1 MAASLARLSAT
12 ESLDA
17 IERALHRDGGV
28 IVEGFLAPTT
38 VARLREEVAA
48 ARAAAN
54 PGMAHLNPAIQFF
67 FGDKTRHVNGMAAHS
82 RSFATDVMI
91 HPIFL
96 GLCDRV
102 LLPSCARYQLNL
114 GHLIDR
120 GPGAKAQM
128 LHRDEDVWVHVPR
141 PLTSAPSRSVHAA
154 EARPEAPAWAEL
166 QLASMIALE
175 DFAVENGATRLVPG
189 SQRWPRDRKPEP
201 SEVADAVM
209 PAGGAV
215 IYLGSTIHG
224 AGENSTAE
232 AWRPGLHISYTLGW
246 LRTEENNYLAVPPAI
261 ARTLPR
267 AAQEVLGYAVHD
279 AIASAGG
286 YLGMLGLR
294 DPVDL
299 LGEGKL

>member
-1 MAASLARLSAT
+1 MSAGLERFSVTASPDALAQ
-12 ESLDA
+12 
-17 IERALHRDGGV
+17 ALQDDGGV
-28 IVEGFLAPTT
+28 IVEGLLARDV
-38 VARLREEVAA
+38 VARIRDEVAG

-54 PGMAHLNPAIQFF
+54 PGLKHLNPAIQFF
-67 FGDKTRHVNGMAAHS
+67 FGDKTRHVNGMAAQS
-82 RSFATDVMI
+82 RSFATDVLI
-91 HPIFL
+91 HPVLL

-120 GPGAKAQM
+120 GPGAEAQM

-141 PLTSAPSRSVHAA
+141 PH
-154 EARPEAPAWAEL
+154 AEL

-175 DFAVENGATRLVPG
+175 DFRVDNGATRLVPG
-189 SQRWPRDRKPEP
+189 SHRWERSRKPEP
-201 SEVADAVM
+201 QEIADAAM
-209 PAGGAV
+209 PAGSAV

-224 AGENSTAE
+224 AGANTTRDE
-232 AWRPGLHISYTLGW
+232 WRPGLHVSYTLGW
-246 LRTEENNYLAVPPAI
+246 LRTEENNYLAVPPEV

-267 AAQEVLGYAVHD
+267 KAQEVLGYAVHD

-299 LGEGKL
+299 MGEGKL